1 MTALDLL
8 LDGAAILLAIAI
20 ILTFIRIMRGPS
32 LADRVVGFDLL
43 AAAAIGIIAIA
54 SVRFHDPIF
63 IDVALLLGLLA
74 FVSTVAFGRYLNRR
88 DEA

>member
-1 MTALDLL
+1 MSALDLL
-8 LDGAAILLAIAI
+8 LSGAAVLLALAVV
-20 ILTFIRIMRGPS
+20 LTFVRIVRGPS

-54 SVRFHDPIF
+54 AVRFGDPIF
-63 IDVALLLGLLA
+63 IDVALLLGLMA
-74 FVSTVAFGRYLNRR
+74 FVSTVAFARFLDRK

>member
-1 MTALDLL
+1 MSPLDLL
-8 LDGAAILLAIAI
+8 LNGAAVLLALAVV
-20 ILTFIRIMRGPS
+20 LTFIRIVRGPS

-54 SVRFHDPIF
+54 SVRFRDAIF

-74 FVSTVAFGRYLNRR
+74 FVSTVAFAHFLDRR
-88 DEA
+88 DGA